1 MNHYI
6 HKTPRLT
13 ATSKYQRRS
22 NKLKPICMQFHQQK
36 QNENTENREIT
47 RRRTILRVGEVDV
60 SVTER
65 GSPGLIPANPNGDN
79 LRDLAEQIIELA
91 LIDTSVKIAHIKRR
105 VREGACTRQCRSG
118 SGGHRSRSIKLSRH
132 WSRNHSRR
140 H

>member
-65 GSPGLIPANPNGDN
+65 GSPGLIPANPN
-79 LRDLAEQIIELA
+79 RDHRSHMAEQIIQLP
-91 LIDTSVKIAHIKRR
+91 LVHVPLQIPYVQRR
-105 VREGACTRQCRSG
+105 VRERRSAQCRRRRSPR
-118 SGGHRSRSIKLSRH
+118 SHRLTQR
-132 WSRNHSRR
+132 
-140 H
+140 